1 MDARWDQATKMLK
14 AGNVGV
20 IPTDTI
26 YGLVASALKENAV
39 ERVYRLKGRD
49 FTKPCIILVSEP
61 ADIKQFNILP
71 GKIELANKY
80 WPGPFSIVLPLT
92 GLGLEKWE
100 YLHRGKDSLA
110 FRNPK
115 HPSVLELLK
124 HTGPLIAPSA
134 NPEGE
139 EPARNINDAQK
150 YFDDSVDF
158 YVDEGELKNIPSK
171 IISLINDKP
180 EQLR

>member
-1 MDARWDQATKMLK
+1 MDESWAEAASLLT
-14 AGNVGV
+14 AGKVGV

-26 YGLVASALKENAV
+26 YGLVASALNQDAV

-49 FTKPCIILVSEP
+49 FTKPCIILVSRPLE
-61 ADIKQFNILP
+61 IKQFNILP
-71 GKIELANKY
+71 VKIKLASNY
-80 WPGPFSIVLPLT
+80 WPGPFSIVLPFLDSY
-92 GLGLEKWE
+92 LGKWE
-100 YLHRGKDSLA
+100 YLHRGKESLA

-115 HPSVLELLK
+115 HPSLHELLK

-134 NPEGE
+134 NPEGG
-139 EPARNINDAQK
+139 EPAKNINVAK
-150 YFDDSVDF
+150 EYFGDSVDF
-158 YVDEGELKNIPSK
+158 YIDEGELNNNPSK